1 MKTAEDFKRSI
12 GLADPEFEAAMRRTL
27 TALKSGKER
36 KMKKRF
42 IWFAAVAFAL
52 LLTGSAYAAANEWRL
67 GDLFNIW
74 KSAPSQTEESN
85 TVFAVTGDTEAMSA
99 VYRVRDAFCDGQK
112 VYIVIE
118 VKPRSNS
125 GSLIVNESYFNTY
138 KELDDGT
145 MERQDLLSLPLDHY
159 TLWWLDVGEKSS
171 QTLRDYLHEKN
182 KNLIPCNIG
191 VFIEDDQGNLG
202 IPVSTSGWRRSL
214 RTLEDGTM
222 LYMESIPW
230 KTEEKEVQVRVIG
243 ILNKDGFTQ
252 NLVEQEENH
261 FRVTIPVQPLAVTAA
276 RGEEPAMF
284 EQHGMQ
290 ASVLSAQLTD
300 FGLEVRVRWFWHKKI
315 NDTVY
320 RELTAM
326 CVYSPVSVGDS
337 LNMTAPFSESREN
350 QREQLAYFAEVTQ
363 MPESLTLS
371 YGGEKQEVKLIP
383 AEPEE
388 VPDENEMDWFTPPAV
403 SKSRLVFPI
412 RFTRNDM
419 RVTGVTARQTGY
431 DFMRITVS
439 WDWDNSEHKYVQFNP
454 APMGVRLS
462 QDAEWKDRTLQYGEA
477 HESNYD
483 MIYDIPL
490 SDEMPDTVFIRY
502 GEEEAE
508 MKLYPVDPIVEK

>member
-12 GLADPEFEAAMRRTL
+12 GQADPEFEAAMRRTL
-27 TALKSGKER
+27 TALESGKEQ

-118 VKPRSNS
+118 VKPRSEYNLIVPQS
-125 GSLIVNESYFNTY
+125 QFTVHDVLEDGSLE
-138 KELDDGT
+138 KRE
-145 MERQDLLSLPLDHY
+145 LLSLPLDHWS
-159 TLWWLDVGEKSS
+159 LSWLDVGEKSS
-171 QTLRDYLHEKN
+171 RTLGEYLHEK
-182 KNLIPCNIG
+182 KKFLTPCNLS
-191 VFIEDDQGNLG
+191 VYIEDDQGNLG
-202 IPVSTSGWRRSL
+202 LPMHALGWRENM
-214 RTLEDGTM
+214 RTLEDGTL
-222 LYMESIPW
+222 LYMEAVPW
-230 KTEEKEVQVRVIG
+230 KTEEKEVRVTVTG
-243 ILNKDGFTQ
+243 TLNMNGFTQ
-252 NLVEQEENH
+252 NQVEQEENN

-276 RGEEPAMF
+276 RGAENAAF
-284 EQHGMQ
+284 DKYGMQ

-300 FGLEVRVRWFWHKKI
+300 LGLEVRLCWTWDMES
-315 NDTVY
+315 NDAVY
-320 RELTAM
+320 QEM
-326 CVYSPVSVGDS
+326 WGIGVCSPASDNVEV
-337 LNMTAPFSESREN
+337 TAPYGKAHEN
-350 QREQLAYFAEVTQ
+350 QQEQLAYFIEVTK
-363 MPESLTLS
+363 MPESLTLF
-371 YGGEKQEVKLIP
+371 YAGEKREVKLIP

-419 RVTGVTARQTGY
+419 RVKSVTARQTGY

-454 APMGVRLS
+454 APMGVRLP
-462 QDAEWKDRTLQYGEA
+462 QNAEWKDRTLQYGEA

-483 MIYDIPL
+483 MIYDFPL

-502 GEEEAE
+502 GEEETE
-508 MKLYPVDPIVEK
+508 VKLYPVDPIVEK